1 LLIGGFGRLQLEV
14 SIGICAVNEEKNI
27 RNLICVLQKQDSF
40 KIEIKEII
48 VVSASTDRTDSI
60 VQTLMT
66 RDNRIK
72 LIQESKRNGK
82 AAAVN
87 LFLKSTQYDICVLI
101 SADVLPKKD
110 AIEKLCLPFED
121 NLIGMTGSH
130 IIPTNDKNSFM
141 GFVGH
146 MEWEMCYRLSLISP
160 KLGECV
166 AFRKVDSIDSHTS
179 VDEAFIESEI
189 TNRGL
194 KLAYVPDSIVYNH
207 ACENLNDLI
216 KQRRRIWAGQL
227 HLQQTTNYRVSSLSV
242 TNKRK
247 LALEIYLEYI
257 KGVAWTP
264 IVVLLEGYCLL
275 LGIVDFYILRKNP
288 YIWDIPKSTKE
299 VKR

>member
-1 LLIGGFGRLQLEV
+1 MLQ
-14 SIGICAVNEEKNI
+14 
-27 RNLICVLQKQDSF
+27 RQDSF
-40 KIEIKEII
+40 KVEIKEII

-66 RDNRIK
+66 NDNRIK
-72 LIQESKRNGK
+72 LIQELKRSGK

-87 LFLKSTQYDICVLI
+87 LFLKLTQYNICVLI

-110 AIEKLCLPFED
+110 TIEKLCVPFED
-121 NLIGMTGSH
+121 SSIGMVGSH
-130 IIPTNDKNSFM
+130 IIPTNDKNTFM

-166 AFRKVDSIDSHTS
+166 AFRKVESIDNHTS
-179 VDEAFIESEI
+179 VDEAYIESEI

-194 KLAYVPDSIVYNH
+194 KLLYVPDSIVYNH

-216 KQRRRIWAGQL
+216 KQRRRIWSGQL
-227 HLQQTTNYRVSSLSV
+227 HLHQTTNYRVSSLSV
-242 TNKRK
+242 STKGK
-247 LALEIYLEYI
+247 LALEIYQEYI
-257 KGVAWTP
+257 KGVLWTP
-264 IVVLLEGYCLL
+264 IVVLLECYCLL
-275 LGIVDFYILRKNP
+275 LGMVDFYILRKNS

-299 VKR
+299 VKK